1 MKWNTLDRHV
11 KYLYANWC
19 NTAGGGPAE
28 SNLKF
33 DNALLRAVV
42 HSPGSRELCREGS
55 DVLPRVY
62 HVQKPYCRWYIL
74 CGPSCVYISRPY
86 RQFSWRERLL
96 ARLISLWPPIII
108 CTRANPSVSGMC
120 NYFVTPFR
128 RTRYACTRGNLGL
141 HGNIDMIFF
150 LRNEYHLYDFLLIFW
165 M

>member
-55 DVLPRVY
+55 DALPRVY

-128 RTRYACTRGNLGL
+128 RTRGNLGL

-150 LRNEYHLYDFLLIFW
+150 LSIEYHLYDFLLIFW

>member
-96 ARLISLWPPIII
+96 ARLISLWRRLLFAREQTPPFPGCVI
-108 CTRANPSVSGMC
+108 TSSLLLDVRGMRVREEIWVC
-120 NYFVTPFR
+120 MEISIWYFF
-128 RTRYACTRGNLGL
+128 
-141 HGNIDMIFF
+141 
-150 LRNEYHLYDFLLIFW
+150 
-165 M
+165 

>member
-42 HSPGSRELCREGS
+42 HSPGSRELCREGN

-128 RTRYACTRGNLGL
+128 RTRYACTRGNLDL

-150 LRNEYHLYDFLLIFW
+150 LSIEYHLYDFLLIFW